1 MSFRV
6 CNAYNIYYSFSSPRA
21 RVGCLYN
28 VYVHL
33 CTHGAK
39 NAVHA
44 HALAAAAAGLTT
56 CSGFRRKSASAVF
69 ISDSSG
75 KPAVEKVYFQSC
87 RVHRRDGWSF
97 ARVKNRTVLRIPL
110 VNARGWGVPA
120 GIIVS
125 SCVPPRQPERPTPSG
140 AEGVSRNKS
149 SPPASGCGR
158 DGGKGGF
165 DCIRWIQNAQYKD
178 FSVYNV
184 YIRATTI
191 YDVEIKNKVHYEIRW
206 GQLFFGLYN
215 GNIETVLLDSYN
227 IYIICIS
234 VKQER
239 FVFVHFLIGCNG
251 KHTTLFDI
259 YIFCIA
265 TAG

>member
-44 HALAAAAAGLTT
+44 HALAAAAGLTT

-69 ISDSSG
+69 ISGSPG

-87 RVHRRDGWSF
+87 SVPRRDGWSF

-125 SCVPPRQPERPTPSG
+125 SCAPPRPPDRPTPSS

-149 SPPASGCGR
+149 SPVASGCGR
-158 DGGKGGF
+158 DGGRGGF

-178 FSVYNV
+178 FSVCNV
-184 YIRATTI
+184 YIRATTM
-191 YDVEIKNKVHYEIRW
+191 YDVEIKNKTHYEIRW
-206 GQLFFGLYN
+206 GQLFFGLCC

-227 IYIICIS
+227 IYILF
-234 VKQER
+234 VYQLNKRR
-239 FVFVHFLIGCNG
+239 FVLFY
-251 KHTTLFDI
+251 TLSKKCAF
-259 YIFCIA
+259 FNRL
-265 TAG
+265 